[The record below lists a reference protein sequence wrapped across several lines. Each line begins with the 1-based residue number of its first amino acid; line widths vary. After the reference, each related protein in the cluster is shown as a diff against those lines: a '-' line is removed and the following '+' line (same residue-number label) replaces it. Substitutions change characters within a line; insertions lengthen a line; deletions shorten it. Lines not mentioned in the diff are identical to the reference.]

1 MAVPEPTLTAL
12 RIAAQA
18 AATRQ
23 AENIS
28 AVDVADRLGITDAF
42 FFASAPSERQGKSII
57 EEIEDDLR
65 EQLELKPIR
74 REGQTEGRWV
84 LLDYGHFVIHVQHND
99 ERDNYA
105 LDRLWSDAP
114 QIELPQTEESQD

>member
-1 MAVPEPTLTAL
+1 MAVPEPTLKAL
-12 RIAAQA
+12 HIASNA
-18 AATRQ
+18 AAERQ

-42 FFASAPSERQGKSII
+42 FFASAQTERQVKSII
-57 EEIEDDLR
+57 EEIEDALR
-65 EQLELKPIR
+65 EQLELKPLR

-84 LLDYGHFVIHVQHND
+84 LLDYGHFVIHIQHNE

-114 QIELPQTEESQD
+114 QIDLPQADEPRT

>member
-42 FFASAPSERQGKSII
+42 FFASAPSERQVKSII

-99 ERDNYA
+99 ERDTYA

-114 QIELPQTEESQD
+114 QIELPQTEEPQD

>member
-42 FFASAPSERQGKSII
+42 FFASAPSERQVKSII

>member
-42 FFASAPSERQGKSII
+42 FFASAPSERQVKSII

-65 EQLELKPIR
+65 EQLDLKPIR

-84 LLDYGHFVIHVQHND
+84 LLDYGHFVIHVQHNE

-114 QIELPQTEESQD
+114 QIELPQTEEPQD

>member
-42 FFASAPSERQGKSII
+42 FFASAPSERQVKSII

-84 LLDYGHFVIHVQHND
+84 LLDYGHFVIHVQHNE

>member
-1 MAVPEPTLTAL
+1 VAVPEPTLTAL

-42 FFASAPSERQGKSII
+42 FFASAPSERQVKSII

-84 LLDYGHFVIHVQHND
+84 LLDYGHFVIHVQHNE

-114 QIELPQTEESQD
+114 QIELPQTEEPQD

>member
-42 FFASAPSERQGKSII
+42 FFASAPSERQVKSII

-114 QIELPQTEESQD
+114 QIELPQTEEPQD

>member
-1 MAVPEPTLTAL
+1 MAVPEPTLKAL
-12 RIAAQA
+12 HIASHA
-18 AATRQ
+18 AAERQ

-42 FFASAPSERQGKSII
+42 FFASAQTERQVKSII
-57 EEIEDDLR
+57 EEIEDALR
-65 EQLELKPIR
+65 EQLELKPLR

-84 LLDYGHFVIHVQHND
+84 LLDYGHFVIHVQHAE
-99 ERDNYA
+99 ERENYA

-114 QIELPQTEESQD
+114 QIDLPQTDEPRS